1 MPIPLQITFRG
12 IPHSDAVEAKIREK
26 VSKLDRFHSHIM
38 SCRVAVEAEHHRH
51 HQGNQYHI
59 RIDITT
65 PRKEL
70 VISREHH
77 DNKAYE
83 DIYVAMRDA
92 FNAATRQLEDYARVQ
107 RGKVKSH
114 DLQSAGTVSRLLPEK
129 DHGFIEAQ
137 DGHAVYFQ
145 RNSVTGGGFDQL
157 AVGNEIHYIEEQDDL
172 GPQASIV
179 YP

>member
-1 MPIPLQITFRG
+1 MEIPLQITFRG

-26 VSKLDRFHSHIM
+26 ASKLDRFYSHIM
-38 SCRVAVEAEHHRH
+38 SCRVAVEAEHQHH

-77 DNKAYE
+77 DKQAHE
-83 DIYVAMRDA
+83 DIYVAIRDA
-92 FNAATRQLEDYARVQ
+92 FNAATRQLEDYSRVQ
-107 RGKVKSH
+107 RGDVKTH
-114 DLQSAGTVSRLLPEK
+114 DLQSTGTVLRLLPEK
-129 DHGFIEAQ
+129 DHGFIESEE
-137 DGHAVYFQ
+137 GREIYFH
-145 RNSVTGGGFDQL
+145 RNSVAGEGFDSL
-157 AVGNEIHYIEEQDDL
+157 AVGDQIRYIEEKDDL

>member
-1 MPIPLQITFRG
+1 MQIPLQITFRG
-12 IPHSDAVEAKIREK
+12 IPKSEAVEARIREK
-26 VSKLDRFHSHIM
+26 VDKLERFHTHIM
-38 SCRVAVEAEHHRH
+38 SCRVAVEAEHQHH

-77 DNKAYE
+77 DKQAYE
-83 DIYVAMRDA
+83 DIYVAIRDA
-92 FNAATRQLEDYARVQ
+92 FDAAKRQLEDYARVQ
-107 RGKVKSH
+107 RGHVKTH
-114 DLQSAGTVSRLLPEK
+114 DLQAIGTVVRLLPEK
-129 DHGFIEAQ
+129 DHGFIASS
-137 DGHAVYFQ
+137 DGREIYFH
-145 RNSVTGGGFDQL
+145 RNSVTGEGFDSL
-157 AVGNEIHYIEEQDDL
+157 AIGNEIRYVEEVDDL